1 MKNRVILE
9 NNGPFGCSFTV
20 KHRGLTGFLNQIP
33 LKSISFVIASTIMLS
48 ACGGGNGGGS
58 SAAIPNPGN
67 GGGSSAAIPNPGTGD
82 SQAVS
87 LTERQLYGDIDVYK
101 DLAANSPNF
110 GSITQ
115 SSNGNGISTDRVET
129 TLDAN
134 GELTVT
140 VRDGNGDVSLELDSQ
155 QHVYENL
162 NGTAWMDDS
171 DDNFPA
177 NWSGNGWILS
187 KQEGGETVVAF
198 AYTAWDDGDVTNYSA
213 GGYWIKGNA
222 AEGVTEIGTFGDAG
236 PGSVFGYYDDPQ
248 SRPWVLPVAAGTASY
263 LGSAEGAY
271 VNPAGDAGVWWSRLL
286 LRANFVIKS
295 ISGCVG
301 CPDADP
307 GGGDRGVYTYTT
319 VEDLKADRWIEEDFY
334 ISLKGSGNIDND
346 GDFEGTLK
354 VLKLSTQSELVSQG
368 KWGGVFSWNNNESTY
383 PEQVGGTLGGTTA
396 EGMGF
401 IGVFSGGRRQ
411 Q

>member
-1 MKNRVILE
+1 MNNRVILE

-48 ACGGGNGGGS
+48 ACGG
-58 SAAIPNPGN
+58 GN

-198 AYTAWDDGDVTNYSA
+198 AYTAWDDDDVTNYSA

-222 AEGVTEIGTFGDAG
+222 DGGVTEIGTFGDAG
-236 PGSVFGYYDDPQ
+236 PGSVFGYYDDQQ
-248 SRPWVLPVAAGTASY
+248 SSWERPVAGTASY

-271 VNPAGDAGVWWSRLL
+271 VNPAGDAGVWWSRLM
-286 LRANFVIKS
+286 LRADFVTNS

-301 CPDADP
+301 CPEADP
-307 GGGDRGVYTYTT
+307 DRFDRGIYTYTT
-319 VEDLKADRWIEEDFY
+319 VEDLKADRSIEEDFY
-334 ISLKGSGNIDND
+334 FSLKGSGNINND

-354 VLKLSTQSELVSQG
+354 VLELSTQRELVSQG
-368 KWGGVFSWNNNESTY
+368 KWGGVFSENSNELTH
-383 PEQVGGTLGGTTA
+383 PALVGGTLGGTA

-401 IGVFSGGRRQ
+401 IGVFSGGRQ